1 MPYQFLTSSDRQQL
15 TSSLERLDA
24 IWGGSVSRWG
34 MLNTAGLGALV
45 YRLRQLADSS
55 AREFTTELVAVVE
68 DSGWLG
74 GQPPTHTL
82 GALLGYFSN
91 LPDIP
96 RDIRT
101 FYLSLL
107 VRYEL
112 DDAARLTQWREEL
125 GNSAPTA
132 LPWEAQ
138 RDYIRAAPAPPTVAP
153 QTIDDY
159 LTRCWATGPSFDLDT
174 NVQRFY
180 HVPIRV
186 RIPDNP
192 HSGGSELY
200 AAVQSLLQTEE
211 QINHLR
217 RVIILGDSGAGKSSA
232 LERLR
237 RKQAVRSCQT
247 FRRTKSR
254 RDLVIPI
261 FISLADLQTA
271 ADFRQLICAAINDV
285 LGSDMEPIDLA
296 QVDGLLGQYTCLF
309 LLDALESVPQ
319 PGGVQP
325 LRRFMEAHPSHRF
338 VLTCRTSAY
347 RGQLGGSVKTLF
359 VDDFSEEEV
368 KRVLGDRYS
377 TLNRELRLLVRNR
390 SLMKIVLTTDHS
402 LNAIQS
408 KGALLRIY
416 YRDALRISDTF
427 NVDTLEL
434 FLEELAFAMLASR
447 SRSFGEY
454 EIMQFA
460 HKHIDEWHEPY
471 SWRAMA
477 DVLRNDSCHAVL
489 KRNEQR
495 QWSFCDEQALA
506 YYAAAAMARRPERI
520 DAILHDIQG
529 VWWRETLSFLIGLV
543 HDPSALCYRLMDED
557 VYVAATSMRTSGRQI
572 DGRVVDAMVDVL
584 TERLSLQNSQD
595 RRRTALLLGESGH
608 PRALDVLVRALQR
621 DWSSFVLVG
630 ILNAIAAWS
639 QNNPA
644 QITEKYLGTTPLDDT
659 TKMLVQNCVDQQT
672 TSPGRL
678 PQIPFFRELTHTK
691 YPPRVRG
698 LAAIGLGFCQH
709 PDARQVLLK
718 LFERVAEEDAFVAW
732 CVVEALAMYKD
743 DAKVIE
749 AAHHAYGDLLA
760 AAANPRRAQAVYLL
774 GWLKND
780 GSTTQLLVRA
790 LSDPDVETRSYA
802 VFALA
807 RLDLLG
813 ARAAIEGQLNV
824 EQEPRVLRAIAEAL
838 SEMGDLSSVGR
849 LEQALAGNG
858 AQARWA
864 IQKAIREI
872 RERHEMQADAQITA

>member
-1 MPYQFLTSSDRQQL
+1 MPYQFLTSNDRQQL
-15 TSSLERLDA
+15 TTSLERLDA
-24 IWGGSVSRWG
+24 VWGGSVSRWG
-34 MLNTAGLGALV
+34 MLNTAGLGDLV
-45 YRLRQLADSS
+45 YRLRQLAGSS
-55 AREFTTELVAVVE
+55 AREFTVELVAVVE
-68 DSGWLG
+68 DGGWLG
-74 GQPPTHTL
+74 GQPPMHMM
-82 GALLGYFSN
+82 GALLSYFSS

-96 RDIRT
+96 RDMRT
-101 FYLSLL
+101 FFLSLL

-112 DDAARLTQWREEL
+112 DDAAHLIQWREEL
-125 GNSAPTA
+125 GDGAPTPM
-132 LPWEAQ
+132 PWEAQ
-138 RDYIRAAPAPPTVAP
+138 RDYVTAAPAPPKVP
-153 QTIDDY
+153 PKTIENY
-159 LTRCWATGPSFDLDT
+159 LDCCWAMGPTFDLDA
-174 NVQRFY
+174 NAKQFY
-180 HVPIRV
+180 YVPIRV
-186 RIPDNP
+186 RMPDNP
-192 HSGGSELY
+192 QGGRELY
-200 AAVQSLLQTEE
+200 AAVQSLLQPEE

-232 LERLR
+232 LLRLR
-237 RKQAVRSCQT
+237 RKQAVKSCQK
-247 FRRTKSR
+247 FRRTKNR
-254 RDLVIPI
+254 RDLILPI
-261 FISLADLQTA
+261 FISLSDLQTSP
-271 ADFRQLICAAINDV
+271 DFRQLICAAINDV
-285 LGSDMEPIDLA
+285 LGPDMEPIDLA

-319 PGGVQP
+319 PGGAQL
-325 LRRFMEAHPSHRF
+325 LRRFMETHPSHRF
-338 VLTCRTSAY
+338 VLTCLTSAY

-359 VDDFSEEEV
+359 VDDFTEEEV

-377 TLNRELRLLVRNR
+377 TLNKELRLLIRNR

-416 YRDALRISDTF
+416 YRDALHVSDTF
-427 NVDTLEL
+427 NLDTLEL
-434 FLEELAFAMLASR
+434 FLEELAFAMLVSR
-447 SRSFGEY
+447 SRAFDEY

-477 DVLRNDSCHAVL
+477 DILRNDACHMVL
-489 KRNEQR
+489 KRNDQR

-520 DAILHDIQG
+520 DAILPDIQG

-543 HDPSALCYRLMDED
+543 PDPSELCYRLMDED

-572 DGRVVDAMVDVL
+572 DGRVVDALVDVL

-608 PRALDVLVRALQR
+608 PRALDVLARALQR

-639 QNNPA
+639 QNNPT
-644 QITEKYLGTTPLDDT
+644 QVTEKYLGITPLDDT
-659 TKMLVQNCVDQQT
+659 DRVLVQNCIEQQT
-672 TSPGRL
+672 MLPGRL
-678 PQIPFFRELTHTK
+678 PPIPFFRKLTYAKH
-691 YPPRVRG
+691 PPRVRG

-709 PDARQVLLK
+709 PDARDVLLK

-732 CVVEALAMYKD
+732 CVIEALAMYKD

-749 AAHHAYGDLLA
+749 AAHRAYGHPQGA
-760 AAANPRRAQAVYLL
+760 TTHPRRAQAVYLL

-790 LSDPDVETRSYA
+790 LKDPDVETRSHA

-838 SEMGDLSSVGR
+838 SEMGDLGSVGR

-858 AQARWA
+858 AQTRWA

-872 RERHEMQADAQITA
+872 RERHEMQVRA